1 MASNAENLSS
11 ETLSGEFGDFEEI
24 TIGTPLSE
32 ADRLVAGEF
41 SEDVTKLKKGPNT
54 TIDMQRL
61 EEWELG
67 DEQPKGSF
75 AKSVGAF
82 TRYRDDM
89 EKGENLDK
97 NYKHIYVD
105 TLNERGKKVSE
116 QLDKL
121 KKIG

>member
-11 ETLSGEFGDFEEI
+11 ETLSGEFGDTEEI

-32 ADRLVAGEF
+32 ADRLSTGEF
-41 SEDVTKLKKGPNT
+41 SADVAKTKQGPNT
-54 TIDMQRL
+54 TIDMHNL

-67 DEQPKGSF
+67 DTQPKGSF

-82 TRYRDDM
+82 KRHRDDM
-89 EKGENLDK
+89 ESAKGADK

-105 TLNERGKKVSE
+105 TLSQTGKKVSD
-116 QLDKL
+116 QLKKL
-121 KKIG
+121 KG